1 MNMMSI
7 IMMLLPSMKLVHH
20 GLFTIITLVMD
31 NHNTL
36 IYKMWIIRFV
46 RNTVIDGMLE
56 KLLLPSRLSFFILCD
71 CSLNAVKSQREQY
84 A

>member
-36 IYKMWIIRFV
+36 IYKM
-46 RNTVIDGMLE
+46 
-56 KLLLPSRLSFFILCD
+56 
-71 CSLNAVKSQREQY
+71 
-84 A
+84 